1 MMSQSHVTKVTAL
14 SHEPINMPDWFA
26 IGLLPAEDAAIA
38 LKSILGHGEAVLEEC
53 ATRLTTIKERIF
65 NIRLCCFRIVSDREL
80 WKLDIDPEYGIPYK
94 SMYRWI
100 QVLYPSDDGLRYAL
114 EANSTQKALSA
125 ATVSDLAEMKRCNA
139 VPLASKFVSDTCR
152 QDRAV
157 IEAAKTA
164 TEKQFRETL
173 NTEHHQHLESP
184 WTLKLTGP
192 QSAGKKIEAAL
203 DEIGERENI
212 EDRFGQLEALVAD
225 WQQGGHS
232 EDME

>member
-65 NIRLCCFRIVSDREL
+65 NIRLCCFRIVSEREL

-125 ATVSDLAEMKRCNA
+125 ATVADLSEMKRCNA

-157 IEAAKTA
+157 IEAAKTT
-164 TEKQFRETL
+164 TEKQF
-173 NTEHHQHLESP
+173 LE
-184 WTLKLTGP
+184 KL
-192 QSAGKKIEAAL
+192 
-203 DEIGERENI
+203 
-212 EDRFGQLEALVAD
+212 
-225 WQQGGHS
+225 
-232 EDME
+232 